1 MMMMMFILYLLE
13 TKGETENVGVCTKE
27 RKGVAAEV
35 LMATPSLSHVR
46 ETMGFTGYSE
56 MYYEGRGQMM
66 REGGFY

>member
-1 MMMMMFILYLLE
+1 M
-13 TKGETENVGVCTKE
+13 GVCTKE

-66 REGGFY
+66 RRWVLL